1 MMPFDFPPRSTWCD
15 ESIQVN
21 LLADGIDNGDIAE
34 WAKEV
39 EGRILELWVRLEGQE
54 TFEIRP

>member
-1 MMPFDFPPRSTWCD
+1 
-15 ESIQVN
+15 VN

-39 EGRILELWVRLEGQE
+39 EGRILEQWVRLEGQE